1 METVTLVLHI
11 VGYLVL
17 ALLGGAALYNAIF
30 TVPQSQVGI
39 ITRFGRFQKI
49 AFSGLNFKIPFVDR
63 LMKTESLQNRSGEL
77 KFQAVT
83 SDQANVSFNALLIYS
98 ALNNDPSTIENIAF
112 KFRSDAEFG
121 SALVRT
127 IEGEVRAFVATK
139 KQAEILG
146 LRTEIVDHVK
156 EKLDATLS
164 SWGFHL
170 SNLQINDI
178 SFGQAITASMEK
190 VVASANLKIAATNEG
205 DALLITKTKAAEAEG
220 AAIRLQAQAEKDAAK
235 LRGEG
240 IAKFREEVSKGMKQA
255 ATELGDD
262 TAASMNAIMFSMYM
276 ENLKEMATN
285 SKGNV
290 FFFDGSVD
298 NYNRSMKQLN
308 GFNLLPKGKNK
319 TEESNG

>member
-1 METVTLVLHI
+1 MDTLSTILQY

-17 ALLGGAALYNAIF
+17 IILAGITLYNSIF

-39 ITRFGRFQKI
+39 VTRFGKFQKI

-83 SDQANVSFNALLIYS
+83 CDQANVSFNALLIYS
-98 ALNNDPSTIENIAF
+98 ALNNSPETIGNIAF
-112 KFRSDAEFG
+112 KFRSDTEFG

-139 KQAEILG
+139 KQAEILA
-146 LRTEIVDHVK
+146 LRNEIVEHVK
-156 EKLDATLS
+156 EKLDTTLS

-178 SFGQAITASMEK
+178 SFGAAITASMEK

-205 DALLITKTKAAEAEG
+205 DALLIQKTKFAEAEG
-220 AAIRLQAQAEKDAAK
+220 NAIRISAQAEKDAAE
-235 LRGEG
+235 LRGQG

-255 ATELGDD
+255 ASELGED
-262 TAASMNAIMFSMYM
+262 TATAMNAIMFSMYM
-276 ENLKEMATN
+276 ENVKEMAVN
-285 SKGNV
+285 STGNV
-290 FFFDGSVD
+290 FFFDGSAD
-298 NYNRSMKQLN
+298 NYNRTMKQMN

-319 TEESNG
+319 TEENG